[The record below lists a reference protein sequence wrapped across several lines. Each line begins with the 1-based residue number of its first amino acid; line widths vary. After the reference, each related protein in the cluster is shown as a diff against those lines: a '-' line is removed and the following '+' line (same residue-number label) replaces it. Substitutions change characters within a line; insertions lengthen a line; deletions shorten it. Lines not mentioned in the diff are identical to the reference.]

1 MYNRE
6 ELENKLFNDYLE
18 KDITVIITGDIETL
32 FIIHNCKI
40 LINDYRIVLTNSKK
54 EEIIL
59 SFNNVVD
66 VKIENCIKIDYD
78 CQSVIID
85 C

>member
-6 ELENKLFNDYLE
+6 EIENKLFNEYLE
-18 KDITVIITGDIETL
+18 KDVTVIITGDIETF

-40 LINDYRIVLTNSKK
+40 LINNYRIVLTDSKK

-59 SFNNVVD
+59 SFNNVEN
-66 VKIENCIKIDYD
+66 VKIEKCIKIDYG
-78 CQSVIID
+78 CQSVILD